1 MFIAN
6 LDRSIACVELHL
18 VRVVPDRVVLGRD
31 DLGVVVPISKV
42 AVLALGAV
50 VDHVGV
56 AEVTILADEVTVSVG
71 NLRLFLVGCE
81 VEVVVPQVLVIR
93 VLELG
98 GVVITQILS
107 NGITMR
113 NDT

>member
-42 AVLALGAV
+42 AVLTLGAV
-50 VDHVGV
+50 VEHVGV
-56 AEVTILADEVTVSVG
+56 VILSKVD
-71 NLRLFLVGCE
+71 L
-81 VEVVVPQVLVIR
+81 
-93 VLELG
+93 
-98 GVVITQILS
+98 GVVNPIREVGILGKVDS
-107 NGITMR
+107 GVVFTLIVVAVLTLKYEIG
-113 NDT
+113 T